1 MAKKKMQFEEAL
13 EKLEEIVN
21 TLENEEVSLE
31 KSIALYKEGMAV
43 SAICQE
49 KLALA
54 KGEITQLQKENGVL
68 IQKPF
73 ALEEEI

>member
-1 MAKKKMQFEEAL
+1 MANKKMQFEEAL

-21 TLENEEVSLE
+21 MLENEQVSLE
-31 KSIALYKEGMAV
+31 KSIALYKEGVAV

-54 KGEITQLQKENGVL
+54 KGEISILQKEEGGFTE
-68 IQKPF
+68 QSF
-73 ALEEEI
+73 ALEEEV

>member
-13 EKLEEIVN
+13 EKLEEIVT

-31 KSIALYKEGMAV
+31 KSISLYKEGVAV

-49 KLALA
+49 KLVLA
-54 KGEITQLQKENGVL
+54 KGEITLLQKEYGSFTEE
-68 IQKPF
+68 PF
-73 ALEEEI
+73 ALEEEV